1 MVELHANEYALPNK
15 NRNVLSAS
23 TSYLNIYLVPYIPV
37 HFEVFSWVF
46 WLQLLPT
53 LEADLL
59 SATVL
64 TNVSE
69 FIDQTCSLGHLL
81 GTKMLV
87 KLNPVEK
94 ETSAVQKTL
103 GGGLWLRYWQMLAR
117 GSREI
122 LRRDVYT
129 RRT

>member
-1 MVELHANEYALPNK
+1 MRSAN
-15 NRNVLSAS
+15 
-23 TSYLNIYLVPYIPV
+23 TTYLNVYLVPYILV
-37 HFEVFSWVF
+37 NFEVFSWAF

-53 LEADLL
+53 LEADLP

-81 GTKMLV
+81 GTQMLV
-87 KLNPVEK
+87 KLNTIEK
-94 ETSAVQKTL
+94 ETNAVQKTL
-103 GGGLWLRYWQMLAR
+103 GGGLWLRYWQMLER

-122 LRRDVYT
+122 LRRDVCT
-129 RRT
+129 RPT

>member
-1 MVELHANEYALPNK
+1 M
-15 NRNVLSAS
+15 LSAN
-23 TSYLNIYLVPYIPV
+23 TSYLNIYLVPYILV
-37 HFEVFSWVF
+37 NFEVFSWVF

-69 FIDQTCSLGHLL
+69 FIDQTCSLGHSL

-94 ETSAVQKTL
+94 ETE
-103 GGGLWLRYWQMLAR
+103 R
-117 GSREI
+117 GSEDTRWRAVVAV
-122 LRRDVYT
+122 LADVSEGKP
-129 RRT
+129 